1 MLPSPGRT
9 TQVPGSYDNFPGDFI
24 TVYDLHHDWSQCVK
38 SVLISYET
46 DTQRATAVA
55 VAAVHFIQREAW

>member
-1 MLPSPGRT
+1 M
-9 TQVPGSYDNFPGDFI
+9 PGSYDNFPGDFI
-24 TVYDLHHDWSQCVK
+24 TVYDLHQDWSQCVK

-46 DTQRATAVA
+46 DSERAKAVA